1 MNNKYMNIQNL
12 TQEEIKS
19 LHEMLGKMLEEPN
32 KKLSLDPVNDL
43 VDDILESFD
52 FNKVRKVMWHLDWK
66 WSSASDEIPTIEELK
81 REAKR
86 LLVGAADYRLT
97 DLIHVHHQ
105 SPISYATGGLEAMAW
120 CNEEKTKITDLKLQ
134 FVLADWDS
142 SITELNNK

>member
-19 LHEMLGKMLEEPN
+19 LHEMLGKILEEP
-32 KKLSLDPVNDL
+32 KKKVYLDPVNEM

-52 FNKVRKVMWHLDWK
+52 FNKVRKTMWALEWK
-66 WSSASDEIPTIEELK
+66 WSSAIDGIPTIEELK

-86 LLVGAADYRLT
+86 LLVGAARYRLT
-97 DLIHVHHQ
+97 DYVGVHHEV
-105 SPISYATGGLEAMAW
+105 PTSYGTGGFEAMAW
-120 CNEEKTKITDLKLQ
+120 CNEEKTHVTGLKLM
-134 FVLADWDS
+134 FVLAYWDS

>member
-32 KKLSLDPVNDL
+32 KKLSLDPVNEM

-52 FNKVRKVMWHLDWK
+52 FNKVRKVMWHLNLN
-66 WSSASDEIPTIEELK
+66 WSSASDGVPSIGELK

-97 DLIHVHHQ
+97 DLIHVHYQ
-105 SPISYATGGLEAMAW
+105 IPISYGTGGFEAMAW
-120 CNEEKTKITDLKLQ
+120 CNEEKTQITNLKLQ
-134 FVLADWDS
+134 FILSDWDS